1 MRRLIFML
9 AGGLLTAGTVLTGGI
24 ASAGTHAASGVPSA
38 DNAGVHHQA
47 TATCTPA
54 GNFFFDVTAHG
65 VNYYPGTPNSAS
77 SGSTVRLKPSQN
89 RTTSWA
95 FCVNAS
101 DQWLITNQGLAMTS
115 RATSPGATVTVETA
129 GSGGNGFTSQLW
141 NLVNVSGSSDTFQN
155 VKTGLFLRVRN
166 NGPIMGQLVTT
177 GSTPT
182 AWTFP

>member
-1 MRRLIFML
+1 MRRLIFTL

-24 ASAGTHAASGVPSA
+24 ASAGTHCRPSA
-38 DNAGVHHQA
+38 
-47 TATCTPA
+47 TCSPA
-54 GNFFFDVTAHG
+54 GSFFFDVTAHG

-115 RATSPGATVTVETA
+115 RATIPGANVTVETA
-129 GSGGNGFTSQLW
+129 GNGGNGFTSQLW
-141 NLVNVSGSSDTFQN
+141 NLADSTTFQN

-177 GSTPT
+177 GSTAT